1 MTTLFDL
8 RKINQNDKNEFMTMS
23 RDFYNSDAVS
33 APVPEN
39 FHEQAF
45 SDLMAGTPYAECL
58 FFTHGNQVAGFALL
72 AKTYSREAGGECVWV
87 EELYLKPEFRG
98 MGAAKTFFGK
108 LSALY
113 PAARYRSGTRQRT
126 GKKTVPCVR
135 FYFPSLRTNEKRL
148 LILNVKRRSEH
159 VASGAFLY
167 TIRFHIYMYFP
178 LKVFYL

>member
-58 FFTHGNQVAGFALL
+58 FFTHENQVAGFALL

-98 MGAAKTFFGK
+98 MGAAKRFFGK

-113 PAARYRSGTRQRT
+113 PAARYRLEVEPDNERA
-126 GKKTVPCVR
+126 KKLYRACGFT
-135 FYFPSLRTNEKRL
+135 SLPYEQMK
-148 LILNVKRRSEH
+148 K
-159 VASGAFLY
+159 GF
-167 TIRFHIYMYFP
+167 
-178 LKVFYL
+178 

>member
-58 FFTHGNQVAGFALL
+58 FFTHENQVAGFALL

-98 MGAAKTFFGK
+98 MGAAKMFFGK

-113 PAARYRSGTRQRT
+113 PAARYRLEVEPDNERA
-126 GKKTVPCVR
+126 KKLYRACGFT
-135 FYFPSLRTNEKRL
+135 SLPYEQMK
-148 LILNVKRRSEH
+148 K
-159 VASGAFLY
+159 GF
-167 TIRFHIYMYFP
+167 
-178 LKVFYL
+178 

>member
-58 FFTHGNQVAGFALL
+58 FFTHENQVAGFALL

-87 EELYLKPEFRG
+87 EELYLKPESRG

-113 PAARYRSGTRQRT
+113 PAARYRLEVEPDNERA
-126 GKKTVPCVR
+126 KKLYRACGFT
-135 FYFPSLRTNEKRL
+135 SLPYEQMK
-148 LILNVKRRSEH
+148 K
-159 VASGAFLY
+159 GF
-167 TIRFHIYMYFP
+167 
-178 LKVFYL
+178 

>member
-58 FFTHGNQVAGFALL
+58 FFTHENQVAGFALL

-87 EELYLKPEFRG
+87 EELYLKPEFRR

-113 PAARYRSGTRQRT
+113 PAARYRLEVEPDNERA
-126 GKKTVPCVR
+126 KKLYRACGFT
-135 FYFPSLRTNEKRL
+135 SLPYEQMK
-148 LILNVKRRSEH
+148 K
-159 VASGAFLY
+159 GF
-167 TIRFHIYMYFP
+167 
-178 LKVFYL
+178 

>member
-113 PAARYRSGTRQRT
+113 PAARYRLEVEPDNERA
-126 GKKTVPCVR
+126 KKLYRACGFT
-135 FYFPSLRTNEKRL
+135 SLPYEQTK
-148 LILNVKRRSEH
+148 K
-159 VASGAFLY
+159 GF
-167 TIRFHIYMYFP
+167 
-178 LKVFYL
+178 

>member
-58 FFTHGNQVAGFALL
+58 FFTHENQVAGFALL

-98 MGAAKTFFGK
+98 MGAAKRFSENCPLFT
-108 LSALY
+108 L
-113 PAARYRSGTRQRT
+113 RQDT
-126 GKKTVPCVR
+126 ASKWNPTTNGQKSCTVRAVLLP
-135 FYFPSLRTNEKRL
+135 FLTNK
-148 LILNVKRRSEH
+148 
-159 VASGAFLY
+159 
-167 TIRFHIYMYFP
+167 
-178 LKVFYL
+178 